1 MFTCINWPPFAS
13 YLILSNWHMMQTC
26 CVYLIYGGLGFSHLT
41 LRIFAFQTAACFIC
55 HLKVNKL
62 EWHKCHPY
70 FTVICQMPTC
80 EAIFSSAQIGGKL
93 KVFLLG
99 AIYTRKP
106 QNGGKWAETSW
117 SCTSCITSIPS
128 MILMWSPVH
137 DQDLLLELSF
147 D

>member
-1 MFTCINWPPFAS
+1 MAYDANLLRVPDIRWLGVFTSDFEDFCLPDCCLLHLSPEGEQTGVTQMS
-13 YLILSNWHMMQTC
+13 YLLFNLFMGRCS
-26 CVYLIYGGLGFSHLT
+26 
-41 LRIFAFQTAACFIC
+41 
-55 HLKVNKL
+55 
-62 EWHKCHPY
+62 
-70 FTVICQMPTC
+70 FTVVCQMPTF

-117 SCTSCITSIPS
+117 SCTSCITSISS

-137 DQDLLLELSF
+137 ALDLLLELAF